1 MSKWLSAIPVVVL
14 VAGASTACATKGFVR
29 TQVTGVNEK
38 VETLSQSLEQTE
50 ERTRRNEAAI
60 SATDQ
65 KAQAAQGAATQAQ
78 QAAGAAD
85 AKALAAGTRAD
96 EARAKAD
103 TLDAAARRLVYS
115 VVLSED
121 QGQFAFGKTELP
133 MEAKSKLDEMVT
145 QIKADPQGVYFEI
158 EGYTDSVGP
167 KEINDRIGLQRA
179 EAVKRYLF
187 EQYQVPLHKM
197 NVISY
202 GMDKPVASNKTRE
215 GRAQNR
221 RVVIRVLA

>member
-14 VAGASTACATKGFVR
+14 VAGASNACATKGYVNN
-29 TQVTGVNEK
+29 QVTGVNDK
-38 VETLSQSLEQTE
+38 VETLSTSVEQNE

-60 SATDQ
+60 GVTDQ
-65 KAQAAQGAATQAQ
+65 KAQAAQGAAGQAQ

-85 AKALAAGTRAD
+85 AKAGRAGARAD
-96 EARAKAD
+96 EAIAMAEN
-103 TLDAAARRLVYS
+103 LDQASRKLVFS

-121 QGQFAFGKTELP
+121 QGSFAFGKTELP
-133 MEAKSKLDEMVT
+133 MEAKGKLDEMVT
-145 QIKADPQGVYFEI
+145 QLKADPQAVYFEI

-187 EQYQVPLHKM
+187 EQHQIPLHKM